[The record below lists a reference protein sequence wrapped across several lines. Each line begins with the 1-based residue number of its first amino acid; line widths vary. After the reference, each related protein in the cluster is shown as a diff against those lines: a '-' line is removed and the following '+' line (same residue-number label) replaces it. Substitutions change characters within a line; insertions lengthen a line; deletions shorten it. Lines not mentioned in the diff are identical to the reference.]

1 MDIENVVSVLLV
13 KEDPEYVLFK
23 TAMLFAEQG
32 LLIWFISSKP
42 FENLP
47 KRITN
52 IDKEILQQITF
63 LYLRDLKD
71 LIMHLNGIHLW
82 NKSPSIIILSQFK
95 TYLEVPGKGDNNFL
109 AAFIL
114 TSLLD
119 SAGVCSRKNKKKSLV
134 LTCAEDV
141 PNTHQFQILFDM
153 YFSHSV
159 QKMDED
165 NTVDII
171 IKLYESIKNI

>member
-1 MDIENVVSVLLV
+1 MDVDNVISVLLV
-13 KEDPEYVLFK
+13 KEDPEYILFK

-32 LLIWFISSKP
+32 LLVWFISSKP

-47 KRITN
+47 KKITN
-52 IDKEILQQITF
+52 HDKEILQQITF
-63 LYLRDLKD
+63 LYLRNLKD
-71 LIMHLNGIHLW
+71 LITELNGIHLW

-95 TYLEVPGKGDNNFL
+95 TYVQVPVEDPKNFL

-119 SAGVCSRKNKKKSLV
+119 SAAVCSKKNKKKSLI
-134 LTCAEDV
+134 LTCTEDV
-141 PNTHQFQILFDM
+141 SNMNKFQILFDM

-159 QKMDED
+159 QKIDED
-165 NTVDII
+165 NTVDTIVKI
-171 IKLYESIKNI
+171 YTNQ